1 MMKSSKN
8 DEIFFGRP
16 QGGSR
21 ELMLLHS
28 CLSIC
33 CSAMGSRCYSERPQ
47 FGVKLKDI
55 ADDAKRLSLKELLLE
70 GNCINLFMTRSSF
83 HFHFKNEL

>member
-1 MMKSSKN
+1 MKSSKN
-8 DEIFFGRP
+8 DEIFLDALR
-16 QGGSR
+16 GGSGADA
-21 ELMLLHS
+21 LVFVYLLF
-28 CLSIC
+28 CNGQQVLV
-33 CSAMGSRCYSERPQ
+33 RERPQ